1 MLNVE
6 TIRKVR
12 QAHFRDGKRIRE
24 IARDFNLSRNTVRSI
39 IRSGIT
45 DQKYERTEQ
54 PHPKLGSFIERLSE
68 LLKEDT
74 GKPVRHRRSAQILFE
89 QLQREGYEGGYDAVR
104 RYVGTWKKADGS
116 ASVKVFIPLEYD
128 AGDAFQFDWSYEQV
142 MLGGI
147 QTEVKIAQFRLCHSR
162 KPFCIAYTRETLEM
176 VLDAHIRAFEFF
188 GGVCRRGIYDNLKA
202 VVTKVLMGKDRVFNR
217 RFQNLASHYL
227 FDLVACTPAA
237 GWEKGQ
243 VENQVGVVRNRF
255 FAKRR
260 RFASLEELNEWLE
273 GECRNHAATAKH
285 PELKD
290 RTVDQ
295 VFAEEKSKLMALPA
309 SPFDGY
315 QESVVRVSPQ
325 LLVSFDRNRYS
336 VNAMAVGKTVSLRA
350 YANRIVMVM
359 NGTVVGIHRRH
370 LGRDKVIYDPWH
382 YLAVLEK
389 KPGALRN
396 GAPFKQWDLPES
408 MVEVRKALEDRSGGD
423 RQFVSILSVVGR
435 YGLEPVAT
443 ACAQVIVDKTISSDV
458 ILSILSRA
466 HDEPQPE
473 PLPLSVQLPLLK
485 LIPLVDCYRYD
496 RLLKGGAYGTA

>member
-12 QAHFRDGKRIRE
+12 QAHFRDGKGIRE
-24 IARDFNLSRNTVRSI
+24 IARDFNLSRNTVRNI
-39 IRSGIT
+39 IRTGII
-45 DQKYERTEQ
+45 DQKYVRNDQ

-104 RYVGTWKKADGS
+104 RYVGTWKKADGT
-116 ASVKVFIPLEYD
+116 ALVKAYVPLEYD
-128 AGDAFQFDWSYEQV
+128 PGDAFQFDWSYEKV
-142 MLGGI
+142 ELGGVPV
-147 QTEVKIAQFRLCHSR
+147 EVKIAHFRLCHSR
-162 KPFCIAYTRETLEM
+162 KPFCVAYTRETLEM

-188 GGVCRRGIYDNLKA
+188 GGVCRRGIYDNLKT

-260 RFASLEELNEWLE
+260 RFASLEELNEWLD

-290 RTVDQ
+290 RTVDH
-295 VFAEEKSKLMALPA
+295 VFAEEKSKLLTLPV

-350 YANRIVMVM
+350 YANRVTMVM
-359 NGTVVGIHRRH
+359 NSTVVGIHRRH

-382 YLAVLEK
+382 YLAVLEM

-408 MVEVRKALEDRSGGD
+408 MVEVRKILEDRSGGD
-423 RQFVSILSVVGR
+423 RQFVSILSVVGH

-443 ACAQVIVDKTISSDV
+443 ACAQVIVDKTVSSDV
-458 ILSILSRA
+458 ILSILSRT
-466 HDEPQPE
+466 HDEPPPE
-473 PLPLSVQLPLLK
+473 PLPLSAQLPLLK